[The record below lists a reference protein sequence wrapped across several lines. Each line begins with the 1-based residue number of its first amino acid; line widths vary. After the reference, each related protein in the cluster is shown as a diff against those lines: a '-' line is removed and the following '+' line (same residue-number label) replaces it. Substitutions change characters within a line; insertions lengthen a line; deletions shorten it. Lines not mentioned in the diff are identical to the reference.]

1 MDGWNDGWVGGW
13 MDGQIDDG
21 WVVCCKNAHSTWI
34 LRPPVP
40 LKGAEP
46 ALREVTEWGK
56 AWVPLNGSIS

>member
-1 MDGWNDGWVGGW
+1 

-21 WVVCCKNAHSTWI
+21 WAVCCKNAHSTWI

-46 ALREVTEWGK
+46 ALREVTERGK